1 MSTLMNIIQLSCRP
15 QGLLAAL
22 PRCEAHACPSQSI
35 KACYDKRLHPMLHS
49 GEIPSSDAQLEAKL
63 EEGARRF

>member
-1 MSTLMNIIQLSCRP
+1 MVSLMLSCRP

-22 PRCEAHACPSQSI
+22 PRCEAHACPSQSLQ
-35 KACYDKRLHPMLHS
+35 ACYDKRLHLMLHS
-49 GEIPSSDAQLEAKL
+49 REIPSPAAQAKL